1 MVKKTVK
8 ISWNNKINSVIRSD
22 KYRKELKKILSRSP
36 EHSIKE
42 ELDLLAKKWGLPRI
56 TFYPDTQTVSYS
68 AEDNAVQVISYKGRI
83 DRGYI
88 TEKTKHSKDEEFSF
102 LPVVYVGSGKQK
114 TMYIDRSPSLE
125 DKRYL
130 TIRIDLDEKKGVLM
144 EQFGEQIDTYKK
156 YAKQH
161 NGRER
166 KNKYDP
172 WVVYN
177 MYHEKKLKF
186 TQIARKLSG
195 EKGNPTY
202 NPELEA
208 ALKAVKRGYRIAEK
222 GIQNVEEDAQNR
234 DEA

>member
-56 TFYPDTQTVSYS
+56 KLFPDTGTVSYS
-68 AEDNAVQVISYKGRI
+68 AEDNAVQVISYKGRN

-114 TMYIDRSPSLE
+114 TMYIDRSPGLE
-125 DKRYL
+125 EKRYL
-130 TIRIDLDEKKGVLM
+130 TLRIDLNEKKGVLM
-144 EQFGEQIDTYKK
+144 EQFGEQLDTYKK
-156 YAKQH
+156 YAKQAK
-161 NGRER
+161 GRER
-166 KNKYDP
+166 EGVYDP
-172 WVVYN
+172 WVVYD
-177 MYHEKKLKF
+177 MFHEKKLNF
-186 TQIARKLSG
+186 TQTARKLSG

-202 NPELEA
+202 NPILEA
-208 ALKAVKRGYRIAEK
+208 ALKAVKRAYRIAEK